1 MISTPKSLSGA
12 LASTMVSVEKLP
24 EQAIN
29 GMRQGITVRDE
40 QDFIGANSMTRKSI
54 PEISRILKSYVIY
67 ALID

>member
-12 LASTMVSVEKLP
+12 LASTIVSVEKLL

-29 GMRQGITVRDE
+29 GMRQGITVRDD

-54 PEISRILKSYVIY
+54 PEIPRILKSYVIY